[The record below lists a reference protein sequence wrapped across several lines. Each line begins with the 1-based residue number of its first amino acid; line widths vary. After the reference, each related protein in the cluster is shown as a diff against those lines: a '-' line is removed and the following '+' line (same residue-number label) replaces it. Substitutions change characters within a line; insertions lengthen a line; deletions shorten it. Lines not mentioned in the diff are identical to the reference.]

1 MSPVTP
7 RPSASRTP
15 STAPSAAAR
24 ARVFVLV
31 LAVLLFGASMPRAA
45 DTGAS
50 IANGRQLYLAVG
62 CWQCHGTVGQ
72 GGSAGPRLAPGPMP
86 LEALRAFLRNSVRAM
101 PAYPETI
108 LSDAAV
114 ADIHAYLQSI
124 PAAPRA
130 ETLPLLRELR

>member
-1 MSPVTP
+1 MSLLMH
-7 RPSASRTP
+7 RPPARTALH
-15 STAPSAAAR
+15 TRLR
-24 ARVFVLV
+24 AFA
-31 LAVLLFGASMPRAA
+31 LAVLLLGPSVPRAA
-45 DTGAS
+45 ETTAA
-50 IANGRQLYLAVG
+50 IANGRQLYMAVG

-108 LSDAAV
+108 LTDAAV

-130 ETLPLLRELR
+130 ETLPLLRDLR